1 MCVGGCHRI
10 GIWRGRARHRSTGL
24 EMRLPDLAG
33 FQENSVQSTREAYL
47 RKQNCESNLEAS
59 VAMGTYL

>member
-1 MCVGGCHRI
+1 MWGGCHRI
-10 GIWRGRARHRSTGL
+10 GIWRGRVRHRSTGL
-24 EMRLPDLAG
+24 EMRLPGLAG

-47 RKQNCESNLEAS
+47 RKRNCESNLEAS